1 MTLRPRILRLTPEGV
16 RDEMTRLGVD
26 PEGSRI
32 MQGKASHRLI
42 RVDALDLRAALILKQ
57 DMLSLGGDVALRRDA
72 AGLTIDRT
80 PALIMGTSRQIG
92 KLIKKLKGQ
101 PFGLGDLADSL
112 AEVVKTLGPSRRFV
126 VNGRNLLEDGKTLVM
141 GVLNVTKDSFSDGGR
156 YIDPAAAVARGLE
169 MIREGADIVD
179 VGGESTRPGADRV
192 DPEMELSRVI
202 PVIEELA
209 GKGVPVISVDTTR
222 ALVAGKALAS
232 GASIINDIS
241 GMSFDKRM
249 KPVVGEAGASAILM
263 HTRGRPRTMQ
273 DNLTYDDLLA
283 EVYSFLEGAVCQ
295 AEAAGTPRERL
306 CVDPGVGFGKNV
318 AQNVELIARTGEL
331 RSLGTAVMVGVSR
344 KSFIG
349 SIIGTEVT
357 DRLEGSVAAASA
369 AVLSGAD
376 MVRVHDVAQT
386 VKAVKVIDRI
396 KVRVN

>member
-1 MTLRPRILRLTPEGV
+1 
-16 RDEMTRLGVD
+16 
-26 PEGSRI
+26 

-42 RVDALDLRAALILKQ
+42 RVDALDLKAALILKQ

-80 PALIMGTSRQIG
+80 PALIMGTSLQIG

-101 PFGLGDLADSL
+101 PFGLGVLADSL
-112 AEVVKTLGPSRRFV
+112 DEVVKTLDSSRRFV
-126 VNGRNLLEDGKTLVM
+126 VNGRNLLENGKTLVM
-141 GVLNVTKDSFSDGGR
+141 GVLNVTEDSFSDGGR
-156 YIDPAAAVARGLE
+156 YIDPAEAVARGLE

-192 DPEMELSRVI
+192 DPKMELSRVI

-209 GKGVPVISVDTTR
+209 DKGVPVISVDTTR
-222 ALVAGKALAS
+222 ALVARKALAS
-232 GASIINDIS
+232 GASVINDIS

-249 KPVVGEAGASAILM
+249 MPVVEEAGASAILM
-263 HTRGRPRTMQ
+263 HTRGRPRNMQ
-273 DNLTYDDLLA
+273 DNLSYDDLLA
-283 EVYSFLEGAVCQ
+283 EVYSFLEAAVRQ

-344 KSFIG
+344 KAFIG
-349 SIIGTEVT
+349 SIIGAEVT